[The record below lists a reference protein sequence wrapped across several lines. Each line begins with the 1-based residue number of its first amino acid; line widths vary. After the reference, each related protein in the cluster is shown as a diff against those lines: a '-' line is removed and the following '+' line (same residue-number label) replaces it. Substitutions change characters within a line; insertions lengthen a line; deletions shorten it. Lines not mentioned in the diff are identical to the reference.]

1 METQILNF
9 PQCPYPEY
17 IQDEDS
23 GCPVKNDKY
32 VLWMEGF
39 ITGLKTGLQTMSI
52 VTKGNTPE
60 ALAALEQINKLMRN
74 K

>member
-17 IQDEDS
+17 IRDEDS
-23 GCPVKNDKY
+23 DCTIKNDKY
-32 VLWMEGF
+32 ILWMEGF
-39 ITGLKTGLQTMSI
+39 ITGIKAGLQTMSI

-60 ALAALEQINKLMRN
+60 ALAAIEQIDKLMR